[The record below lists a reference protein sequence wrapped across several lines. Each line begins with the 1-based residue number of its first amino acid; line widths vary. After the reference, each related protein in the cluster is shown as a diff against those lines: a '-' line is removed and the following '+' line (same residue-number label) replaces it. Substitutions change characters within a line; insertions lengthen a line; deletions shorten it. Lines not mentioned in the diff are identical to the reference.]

1 MSYSNIPPLNKP
13 SQPSSAHPS
22 LPARPPPS
30 AIPGPPGI
38 PSYRNATT
46 GRDQITSTNF
56 KPRNV
61 VGPAAS
67 SGWQQQSYQ
76 PSFSAPPAPPTN
88 YAAPSTSYPSAGA
101 YSAAPSYVPPPQVQ
115 SSYDQQYSNYGG
127 QSRVGFAGTGAG
139 RGHDSSYDP
148 DQEAQIAQWQSAYA
162 PSDST
167 TKTAIGKAENA
178 NLVPLGRPVGNI
190 DIGNVSAPTSGVA
203 AVVSGADGNSKTVV
217 RSGGGK
223 TWQDSS
229 LLEWDPSHPRL
240 FVGNLAGE
248 VTDDTLLKAFSRYPS
263 VQKARVIR
271 DKRTTK
277 SKGFGFVSFGTSD
290 DYFQAAKEM
299 NNKYIGS
306 HPVTIK
312 RSTTEIKATAP
323 PTKGKHGKNRG
334 GGAGGGNSNANTG
347 AGIEKKYPKK
357 KGGIK
362 FLG

>member
-1 MSYSNIPPLNKP
+1 MSYSNPPPLNNA

-30 AIPGPPGI
+30 ANSGPPGLPTYNHAA
-38 PSYRNATT
+38 PSR
-46 GRDQITSTNF
+46 GQITSTNF
-56 KPRNV
+56 KPRT
-61 VGPAAS
+61 VGGQSAS
-67 SGWQQQSYQ
+67 SGWKQAYQ
-76 PSFSAPPAPPTN
+76 PSFSAAPAPPSA
-88 YAAPSTSYPSAGA
+88 YSAAPGPTYPSAGA
-101 YSAAPSYVPPPQVQ
+101 YSAAPSYAQPSQPSQPY
-115 SSYDQQYSNYGG
+115 YDQSDSYGG
-127 QSRVGFAGTGAG
+127 QSRAGGYTGAGAG
-139 RGHDSSYDP
+139 RGYGGESYDP
-148 DQEAQIAQWQSAYA
+148 EQEAQIAQWQSAYA

-167 TKTAIGKAENA
+167 VKTATGKAENA

-190 DIGNVSAPTSGVA
+190 DVGNVAAPTSGVA

-229 LLEWDPSHPRL
+229 LLEWDPSHPRI

-248 VTDDTLLKAFSRYPS
+248 VTDDSLLKAFSRYAS

-271 DKRTTK
+271 DKRTSK
-277 SKGFGFVSFGTSD
+277 SKGFGFVSFGNSD

-299 NNKYIGS
+299 NGKYIGS
-306 HPVTIK
+306 HPVLIK

-323 PTKGKHGKNRG
+323 QPKGRHGKHRG
-334 GGAGGGNSNANTG
+334 GAANLNANTG
-347 AGIEKKYPKK
+347 AGIEKKQPKK
-357 KGGIK
+357 KGGLK